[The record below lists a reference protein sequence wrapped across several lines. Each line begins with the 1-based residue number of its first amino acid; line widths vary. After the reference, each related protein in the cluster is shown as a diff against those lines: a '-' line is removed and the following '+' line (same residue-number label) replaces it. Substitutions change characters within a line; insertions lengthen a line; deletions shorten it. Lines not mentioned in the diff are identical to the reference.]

1 VLRLLLP
8 VAGFALTFYCLLDLA
23 LTDKRAV
30 RSLSKVGWFAIV
42 LALPVVGAGLWLLLG
57 RPGTDARP
65 GRGEPPRSHPSGGG
79 PPRPGGPGNGRGGTG
94 PGRRP
99 RGPDDDPRFLRDLD
113 DQIGRDDD

>member
-8 VAGFALTFYCLLDLA
+8 VAGFALTLYCLLDLS
-23 LTDKRAV
+23 LTDRNAV
-30 RSLSKVGWFAIV
+30 RRLSKVGWFAIV

-65 GRGEPPRSHPSGGG
+65 GRGEPPRSLPEGGPSG
-79 PPRPGGPGNGRGGTG
+79 PGGPGNGRGG

-113 DQIGRDDD
+113 DQLRRDED

>member
-8 VAGFALTFYCLLDLA
+8 VAGFALTLYCVLDLS
-23 LTDKRAV
+23 LTDRHAV
-30 RSLSKVGWFAIV
+30 RRLSKLGWFAVV

-65 GRGEPPRSHPSGGG
+65 GRGEPPRSHPKSGGSG
-79 PPRPGGPGNGRGGTG
+79 PGGPGSGRGGPG

-113 DQIGRDDD
+113 DQLRRDED